1 MSERTIRL
9 KTKILFGVGQMA
21 ESIKTTPFEIFLL
34 FYYTQVLQLP
44 GTLTG
49 LAILIAMC
57 VDAVTDPVVG
67 TFADNLRSR
76 WGRRH
81 PLMYGSI
88 VPFAASLY
96 LVFSPPTDLGQ
107 AGLFVWLVLFAVL
120 ARTSITFFMVP
131 YYAMGAELTSDYGER
146 TSIVS
151 YRTLF
156 GTVSIGL
163 VIVVAFSVFFAATPE
178 FENGQLNPAAYPR
191 FALALALGA
200 IAVMLITSL
209 GTHDQIR
216 YLSQAKASGDAILP
230 TVALRRLLTVLRNPS
245 FRAIFVGS
253 IIFFSMRGVS
263 QGLGLH
269 MGTYFWE
276 LTPKQLQLFNLSLVV
291 GMIAGIPMVRPATR
305 IFDKREVLL
314 ASVLLFIAA
323 TSIPPVLALAGLFP
337 APGTREL
344 LFLLVAF
351 TGFSGLAGGGMYVSS
366 HSMLGDV
373 ADDHELRSRERAEG
387 ILFGCIFLAMKAA
400 SGLGHAVGGLC
411 LDLIKF
417 PKDAEPGMVAPDTV
431 WNLGAVY
438 GPVVAGMGVLSW
450 LAYRGYRIDKTGH
463 AETLRELKKSRA
475 AAGATSRR
483 GGRAM
488 PAGSPDTA

>member
-1 MSERTIRL
+1 MSERTIGL
-9 KTKILFGVGQMA
+9 STKILFGVGQIT

-34 FYYTQVLQLP
+34 FYYTQVLQLR
-44 GTLTG
+44 GTLAG
-49 LAILIAMC
+49 LAILVAMC

-67 TFADNLRSR
+67 TFSDNLRTR

-88 VPFAASLY
+88 LPFAVSLY
-96 LVFSPPTDLGQ
+96 FVFSPPADLGQ
-107 AGLFVWLVLFAVL
+107 AGLFAWLVLFAVL

-156 GTVSIGL
+156 GTLSIGL
-163 VIVVAFSVFFAATPE
+163 VIVLAFGVFFAATPE
-178 FENGQLNPAAYPR
+178 FDNGQLNPAAYPR
-191 FALALALGA
+191 FALTLAVIA
-200 IAVMLITSL
+200 IVVMLIASI
-209 GTHDQIR
+209 GTHNQIR
-216 YLSQAKASGDAILP
+216 HLRQASGGGDAILL

-245 FRAIFVGS
+245 FRAIFIGS

-305 IFDKREVLL
+305 IFDKRGVLL

-323 TSIPPVLALAGLFP
+323 TSTPPMLALAGLFP
-337 APGTREL
+337 APGTPAL
-344 LFLLVAF
+344 LPLLIAF
-351 TGFSGLAGGGMYVSS
+351 TGFSGVAGGGMYVSS

-373 ADDHELRSRERAEG
+373 ADDHERRSRERAEG
-387 ILFGCIFLAMKAA
+387 ILFGCLFLGMKAA
-400 SGLGHAVGGLC
+400 SGLGHGVGGLC
-411 LDLIKF
+411 LDLISF
-417 PKDAEPGMVAPDTV
+417 PTDAEPGMVAPETV

-438 GPVVAGMGVLSW
+438 APVVAGMGVLSW
-450 LAYRGYRIDKTGH
+450 LAYRGYRIDRSSH
-463 AETLRELKKSRA
+463 AETLRELEESRA
-475 AAGATSRR
+475 ALDTQVFAK
-483 GGRAM
+483 GGK
-488 PAGSPDTA
+488 PGS